1 MRMTPGPTTC
11 DEFANQELFD
21 KAIEQYCQADELW
34 QKKESPARINALWGW
49 GWALRQQEKFDEGT
63 DKFRRAVEV
72 VPRDFGAVYRYG
84 LSLAELGSYRDAIE
98 QFDKA
103 SLLDQDHPFPHH
115 SKALFLFELGRY
127 EECWKEWW
135 AA

>member
-49 GWALRQQEKFDEGT
+49 G
-63 DKFRRAVEV
+63 
-72 VPRDFGAVYRYG
+72 
-84 LSLAELGSYRDAIE
+84 
-98 QFDKA
+98 
-103 SLLDQDHPFPHH
+103 
-115 SKALFLFELGRY
+115 
-127 EECWKEWW
+127 
-135 AA
+135 